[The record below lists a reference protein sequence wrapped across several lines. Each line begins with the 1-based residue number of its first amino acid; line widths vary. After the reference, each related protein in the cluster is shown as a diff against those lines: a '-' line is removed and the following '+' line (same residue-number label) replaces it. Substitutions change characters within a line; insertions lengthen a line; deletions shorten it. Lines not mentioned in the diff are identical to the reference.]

1 MLKGWNLL
9 IQTYT
14 DILNGMPAA
23 SVKIFGIRMTKEKL
37 NRGLLL
43 KNSTI

>member
-23 SVKIFGIRMTKEKL
+23 SVKNIWD
-37 NRGLLL
+37 
-43 KNSTI
+43 KNDKGKIK

>member
-9 IQTYT
+9 IQTYI

-23 SVKIFGIRMTKEKL
+23 SFKIFGIGMTKEKL